1 MADDDGNVALELE
14 TPYTKQDEERDLATL
29 SIPEIMKLQ
38 GDLSGLTADLSGM
51 TLCSSSSSPP
61 LPSSLKSLL
70 SSLDEEMRKLPS
82 ADTVAYHQAV
92 SNCPD
97 QVSPRRRMMFIECE
111 ENNVPLAA
119 RRLALHWRLR
129 LDLFGPSRA
138 FLPMTL
144 SGAMQDEIEHIVK
157 RPINQLLPETD
168 ASGRAI
174 IYTVATR
181 RNFAEYSVKQEN
193 RTLWYLLQLAS
204 ENDQVRKS
212 GFVGVTDGRNVE
224 RKHFS
229 KKLAADREELLCQAQ
244 PIPFRSL
251 HLLYPSLLAHYFIL
265 PIVKN
270 LIRRNTRFRMISHYG
285 SQSEVLRELEEDYRL
300 PSSCLPTDIGG
311 VVHVNVMKWVQER
324 FALETSR
331 ANQRMH
337 VQDAPS
343 IPPLFNAAAAAR
355 SDDTNGATMK
365 ATAKKKKKG
374 KRGGNRGKADP
385 RMDRA
390 VGAREANP
398 DMTPY
403 DALLFGG
410 FVFTKVEGSN
420 EMVDA
425 DNISLKQ
432 RRNQLA
438 RRMRHNAARRK
449 EAEAEE
455 EAAATDEA
463 DEQGKVH
470 EPPQPSDV
478 VVTKTMATTRAHHYY
493 QEAAST
499 TCTSTTAA
507 NASNANGMIDGTCSI
522 PAAATGTCTDVINT
536 VAAFACTVTSEGMQ
550 HAQYVQQQQQVSH
563 VPVKRRHS
571 ADSFDD
577 EINALPGIGDV
588 VLAENDDDDLASCDS
603 LFGNDNDD
611 DGDDDTCRGGV

>member
-1 MADDDGNVALELE
+1 
-14 TPYTKQDEERDLATL
+14 
-29 SIPEIMKLQ
+29 MKLQ

-51 TLCSSSSSPP
+51 TLGTSSSSPP
-61 LPSSLKSLL
+61 LPSSSISLL

-82 ADTVAYHQAV
+82 ADTVAYYQAV
-92 SNCPD
+92 SECPD
-97 QVSPRRRMMFIECE
+97 QVSPRRRMMFVECE

-129 LDLFGPSRA
+129 FDLFGPRRA

-157 RPINQLLPETD
+157 RPINQLLPSTD

-174 IYTVATR
+174 ICTVATR

-193 RTLWYLLQLAS
+193 RIIWYLLEVAS

-229 KKLAADREELLCQAQ
+229 KKLAADREELLCRAQ

-251 HLLYPSLLAHYFIL
+251 HLLHPSLLAHYFIL

-270 LIRRNTRFRMISHYG
+270 LLRRNARFRMISHYG

-300 PSSCLPTDIGG
+300 PRTCLPTDIGG
-311 VVHVNVMKWVQER
+311 AVQVDVMKWVQER
-324 FALETSR
+324 FSLETSR
-331 ANQRMH
+331 ADQNMY
-337 VQDAPS
+337 VQPTLS
-343 IPPLFNAAAAAR
+343 NAAVAFR
-355 SDDTNGATMK
+355 GDDTNGATMK
-365 ATAKKKKKG
+365 APAKKKKKD

-390 VGAREANP
+390 VEAREGHP

-410 FVFTKVEGSN
+410 FIFTKAEGSN

-425 DNISLKQ
+425 NNINLKQ

-438 RRMRHNAARRK
+438 RRIRHNAARRK
-449 EAEAEE
+449 EA
-455 EAAATDEA
+455 AATTTRHA
-463 DEQGKVH
+463 EQGKVH
-470 EPPQPSDV
+470 DPPQPSDV
-478 VVTKTMATTRAHHYY
+478 PKAMATTRALN
-493 QEAAST
+493 QEAACTGT
-499 TCTSTTAA
+499 TNTSIAA
-507 NASNANGMIDGTCSI
+507 VDAPNANGMMIDGAFSTCI
-522 PAAATGTCTDVINT
+522 PAAATHTDVINT
-536 VAAFACTVTSEGMQ
+536 AAAFTGTTSTLEQGVQ
-550 HAQYVQQQQQVSH
+550 HAHHVQQQQYQQQQQQAHVSH
-563 VPVKRRHS
+563 VHGGKRRHS

-577 EINALPGIGDV
+577 EINALPGIGDMI
-588 VLAENDDDDLASCDS
+588 LAEGDADDLASCDS
-603 LFGNDNDD
+603 SF
-611 DGDDDTCRGGV
+611 GDD